1 MSQRGLQRRVGQKL
15 AYARWHLAWSEQWAD
30 NGQQRAALL
39 ESAIWHAVGAYRA
52 FLGEIA
58 ADVHMA
64 VDQHLVDTG
73 SADSLSRAYRDYLP
87 AALAECAELEGRS
100 GWLQDLLRWSELASR
115 SVEEPGPAT
124 GLDVISTS
132 GSSAL
137 VLPDNSGLGQCID
150 RLEALIDRLRG
161 DMLEC

>member
-1 MSQRGLQRRVGQKL
+1 L

-58 ADVHMA
+58 SDVYMA
-64 VDQHLVDTG
+64 VDPDLVDTV
-73 SADSLSRAYRDYLP
+73 SAASLRGAYCDYLP
-87 AALAECAELEGRS
+87 AALAECTELEGRA
-100 GWLQDLLRWSELASR
+100 GWLQDLLCWSELASR
-115 SVEEPGPAT
+115 SVEEPGSAT

-132 GSSAL
+132 ASSAQA
-137 VLPDNSGLGQCID
+137 LPEYPRMVQCLD
-150 RLEALIDRLRG
+150 HLEALIDRLRG